1 MDNAAAS
8 PGLVSARSAG
18 NALDQSGE
26 ADNQIPHDAPA
37 GQETAAADA
46 ERDRRGDGS
55 VVDLPVSCPLL
66 LFMHANW
73 LSKGQEGYQRH
84 NIASSVMYHVKWR
97 QGSDTRLSNNPD

>member
-26 ADNQIPHDAPA
+26 VDNQIPQDATA
-37 GQETAAADA
+37 GQETAAAAA
-46 ERDRRGDGS
+46 ERHRTGDGS

-66 LFMHANW
+66 LFMQMYW
-73 LSKGQEGYQRH
+73 LSKRQEGCYR
-84 NIASSVMYHVKWR
+84 A
-97 QGSDTRLSNNPD
+97 